1 MQTAKTGKGQLD
13 EDGAETDILSSSTS
27 DDHSSPANSN
37 GEGESST
44 NAEGMWKEIWQHLA
58 GKI

>member
-1 MQTAKTGKGQLD
+1 LTAKTGKGELD
-13 EDGAETDILSSSTS
+13 EDGAETDILSSSSS

-44 NAEGMWKEIWQHLA
+44 NEEGM
-58 GKI
+58 